1 MKIKTLED
9 QYILSYNLLKVVMPL
24 ASIIFLITGV
34 VLAIALKEVWWGGLI
49 LIGIGGL
56 TLVEFIFI
64 RKYLLKKID
73 QLKSN
78 ESVEAK

>member
-24 ASIIFLITGV
+24 ASIVFFIAGV
-34 VLAIALKEVWWGGLI
+34 VLAIALKEVWWCGLI